1 MTEPVHNFPG
11 NSPVDNL
18 QAYRGFRSALEKELS
33 DCEARAI
40 ELRKELGLV
49 AQPKTEAPVVHNT
62 TVHVNGSN
70 GAATTN
76 EGPDLHRAV
85 RKAIAKL
92 PKARAAA
99 KAKPKSD
106 RLPRR
111 TPEQVE
117 VDVARIVGL
126 VKKAKDGLRA
136 EQIKERLGFQVKE
149 MPRLLKEGV
158 KKKLLKRK
166 GQKRATSY
174 SAA

>member
-1 MTEPVHNFPG
+1 MTEPVQTTTTT
-11 NSPVDNL
+11 DNL
-18 QAYRGFRSALEKELS
+18 ASYRSYRAALEKELS
-33 DCEARAI
+33 DCEARAVV
-40 ELRKELGLV
+40 LRKELGRESEL
-49 AQPKTEAPVVHNT
+49 KMAPAE
-62 TVHVNGSN
+62 VHVTNVHTN
-70 GAATTN
+70 GASTTN
-76 EGPDLHRAV
+76 EGPELYRAV

-92 PKARAAA
+92 PKTAKARAAS

-126 VKKAKDGLRA
+126 VKKSKEGLRA
-136 EQIKERLGFQVKE
+136 EVIKEKLGFQVKE

-166 GQKRATSY
+166 GQKRATTY